1 MNIFRKIYNYREL
14 LKTNVKKEIR
24 GRYKNSILGVMWSFL
39 NPLLQLLV
47 YSVIFG
53 ALLTGGDSAEDKYYQ
68 ATYYI
73 YVCVALI
80 PWTYFTSAITQAAF
94 TVIGNGDIIKK
105 VYFPREI
112 LPISVVTSGAV
123 NFMISTIII
132 LLFVIFSPVG
142 LSWYILLYPFIL
154 LIQYILLLGIAFIVS
169 SITVY
174 FRDLEHIIGIVLM
187 AAFYGT
193 PIVYKLE
200 QLPQQLQ
207 IIMQLNPMTHLINAY
222 RDIFYYHQMP
232 NMKVLGILL
241 ALSLILAV
249 VGYFI
254 FKKLQKGF
262 AEEL

>member
-1 MNIFRKIYNYREL
+1 MNIFQKIYQYREL

-39 NPLLQLLV
+39 NPLLQLAV
-47 YSVIFG
+47 YAVIFG
-53 ALLTGGDSAEDKYYQ
+53 ALLAGGDP
-68 ATYYI
+68 TYHIYI
-73 YVCVALI
+73 CVALI
-80 PWTYFTSAITQAAF
+80 PWTYFTTAITQSAF
-94 TVIGNGDIIKK
+94 TIIGNGDIIKK

-123 NFMISTIII
+123 NFVISTIII
-132 LLFVIFSPVG
+132 LAFVLFAG
-142 LSWYILLYPFIL
+142 LGITKYIVLYPVIL
-154 LIQYILLLGIAFIVS
+154 LIQYVLLLGISFIVS

-174 FRDLEHIIGIVLM
+174 FRDLEHIIGVVLM

-200 QLPQQLQ
+200 QLPANLQ
-207 IIMQLNPMTHLINAY
+207 VVMQLNPMTHLINAY
-222 RDIFYYHQMP
+222 RDIFYYQQMP
-232 NMKVLGILL
+232 NLKALGLL
-241 ALSLILAV
+241 AIISIVLTI

>member
-1 MNIFRKIYNYREL
+1 M
-14 LKTNVKKEIR
+14 
-24 GRYKNSILGVMWSFL
+24 
-39 NPLLQLLV
+39 
-47 YSVIFG
+47 
-53 ALLTGGDSAEDKYYQ
+53 TGGDSAEDKYYQ

-132 LLFVIFSPVG
+132 LLFVIFSQVG

-207 IIMQLNPMTHLINAY
+207 VLMQLNPMTHLINAY

>member
-1 MNIFRKIYNYREL
+1 MNIFKKIYNYREL

-39 NPLLQLLV
+39 NPLLQLAV
-47 YSVIFG
+47 YAIIFG
-53 ALLTGGDSAEDKYYQ
+53 ALLAGGDP
-68 ATYYI
+68 TYHIYI
-73 YVCVALI
+73 CVALI
-80 PWTYFTSAITQAAF
+80 PWTYFTTAITQSAF
-94 TVIGNGDIIKK
+94 TIIGNGDIIKK

-123 NFMISTIII
+123 NFIISTIII
-132 LLFVIFSPVG
+132 LIFLLSSG
-142 LSWYILLYPFIL
+142 LGITKYIILYPVIL
-154 LIQYILLLGIAFIVS
+154 LIQYILLIGIAFIVS

-174 FRDLEHIIGIVLM
+174 FRDLEHIIGVILM

-200 QLPQQLQ
+200 QLPANLQ
-207 IIMQLNPMTHLINAY
+207 VLMKLNPMTHLINAY
-222 RDIFYYHQMP
+222 RDIFYYQQMP
-232 NMKVLGILL
+232 SIKILGILL
-241 ALSLILAV
+241 VIALGLTVI
-249 VGYFI
+249 GYFI

>member
-1 MNIFRKIYNYREL
+1 MNIFKKIYNYREL

-39 NPLLQLLV
+39 NPLLQLAV

-53 ALLTGGDSAEDKYYQ
+53 ALLAGGDS
-68 ATYYI
+68 TYHIYI
-73 YVCVALI
+73 CVALI
-80 PWTYFTSAITQAAF
+80 PWTFFTTAITQASF
-94 TVIGNGDIIKK
+94 TIIGNGDIIKK

-123 NFMISTIII
+123 NFIISTLII
-132 LLFVIFSPVG
+132 LFFVALSGIGF
-142 LSWYILLYPFIL
+142 SWYLVFYPLVL
-154 LIQYILLLGIAFIVS
+154 LIQYILLLGIGFIVS
-169 SITVY
+169 SVTVY
-174 FRDLEHIIGIVLM
+174 FRDLEHIIGIILM

-200 QLPQQLQ
+200 QLPANLQ
-207 IIMQLNPMTHLINAY
+207 ILMQLNPMTHLINAY
-222 RDIFYYHQMP
+222 RDIFYYQQMP
-232 NMKVLGILL
+232 NLKILGVLLGGSIVLT
-241 ALSLILAV
+241 I

-262 AEEL
+262 AEQF

>member
-132 LLFVIFSPVG
+132 LLFVIFSQVG

>member
-1 MNIFRKIYNYREL
+1 MNIFKKIYNYREL

-24 GRYKNSILGVMWSFL
+24 GRYKNSFLGVLWSFL

-53 ALLTGGDSAEDKYYQ
+53 ALLAGGDK
-68 ATYYI
+68 TYPIYI
-73 YVCVALI
+73 CVALI
-80 PWTYFTSAITQAAF
+80 PWTYFTTAITQAAF
-94 TVIGNGDIIKK
+94 TVIGNADIIKK

-123 NFMISTIII
+123 NFIISTIII
-132 LLFVIFSPVG
+132 LAFVIFSGVG

-154 LIQYILLLGIAFIVS
+154 LIQYVLLLGIGFIVS
-169 SITVY
+169 SVTVY
-174 FRDLEHIIGIVLM
+174 FRDLEHIIGVVLM
-187 AAFYGT
+187 AAFYAT

-200 QLPQQLQ
+200 QLPHTLQ
-207 IIMQLNPMTHLINAY
+207 ILVNLNPMTHLINAY

-232 NMKVLGILL
+232 NMEILVTLLGI
-241 ALSLILAV
+241 SLVLTV

-262 AEEL
+262 AEQL

>member
-1 MNIFRKIYNYREL
+1 MNIFKKIYNYREL

-24 GRYKNSILGVMWSFL
+24 GRYKNSFLGVLWSFL

-53 ALLTGGDSAEDKYYQ
+53 ALLAGGDK
-68 ATYYI
+68 TYHIYI
-73 YVCVALI
+73 CVALI
-80 PWTYFTSAITQAAF
+80 PWTYFTTAITQAAF
-94 TVIGNGDIIKK
+94 TVIGNADIIKK

-112 LPISVVTSGAV
+112 LPVSVVTSGAV
-123 NFMISTIII
+123 NFIISTIII
-132 LLFVIFSPVG
+132 LAFVIFSGVG

-154 LIQYILLLGIAFIVS
+154 LIQYVLLLGIGFIVS
-169 SITVY
+169 SVTVY
-174 FRDLEHIIGIVLM
+174 FRDLEHIIGVVLM
-187 AAFYGT
+187 AAFYAT

-200 QLPQQLQ
+200 QLPHTLQ
-207 IIMQLNPMTHLINAY
+207 ILVNLNPMTHLINAY

-232 NMKVLGILL
+232 NMEILITLLGI
-241 ALSLILAV
+241 SLVLTV

-262 AEEL
+262 AEQL

>member
-1 MNIFRKIYNYREL
+1 MNIFQKIYQYREL

-39 NPLLQLLV
+39 NPLLQLAV
-47 YSVIFG
+47 YAVIFG
-53 ALLTGGDSAEDKYYQ
+53 ALLAGGDP
-68 ATYYI
+68 TYHIYI
-73 YVCVALI
+73 CVALI
-80 PWTYFTSAITQAAF
+80 PWTYFTTAITQSAF
-94 TVIGNGDIIKK
+94 TIIGNGDIIKK

-123 NFMISTIII
+123 NFVISTIII
-132 LLFVIFSPVG
+132 LAFVLFAG
-142 LSWYILLYPFIL
+142 LGITKYIVLYPVIL
-154 LIQYILLLGIAFIVS
+154 LIQYVLLLGISFIVS

-174 FRDLEHIIGIVLM
+174 FRDLEHIIGVVLM

-193 PIVYKLE
+193 PIIYKLE
-200 QLPQQLQ
+200 QLPANLQ
-207 IIMQLNPMTHLINAY
+207 IVMQLNPMTHLINAY
-222 RDIFYYHQMP
+222 RDIFYYQQMP
-232 NMKVLGILL
+232 NMKALGLL
-241 ALSLILAV
+241 AIISIVLTI

>member
-1 MNIFRKIYNYREL
+1 MNIFGKIYNYREL

-132 LLFVIFSPVG
+132 LLFVIFSQVG

-207 IIMQLNPMTHLINAY
+207 VLMQLNPMTHLINAY